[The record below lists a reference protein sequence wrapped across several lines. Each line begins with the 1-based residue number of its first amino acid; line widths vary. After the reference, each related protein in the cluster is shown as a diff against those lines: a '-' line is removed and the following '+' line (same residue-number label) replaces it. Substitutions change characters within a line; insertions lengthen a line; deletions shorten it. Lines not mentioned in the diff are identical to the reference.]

1 MFPSGRPLTSAE
13 LMFGAVNQ
21 TELWENPELLDL
33 DCLFDL
39 RDCGL
44 LYSVLSGN
52 QIIVGAL
59 TVADL
64 TQHVF
69 AVSGSLI
76 LLAMSSLVRNANVDF
91 YFKRFRRRHK
101 VHIIHVTP
109 TNSGANIS

>member
-1 MFPSGRPLTSAE
+1 MFIIQAVLTSHTFFKCWDLVASTTREYGFFLWMFPSGRPLTSAE

-76 LLAMSSLVRNANVDF
+76 LLAMR
-91 YFKRFRRRHK
+91 
-101 VHIIHVTP
+101 
-109 TNSGANIS
+109 